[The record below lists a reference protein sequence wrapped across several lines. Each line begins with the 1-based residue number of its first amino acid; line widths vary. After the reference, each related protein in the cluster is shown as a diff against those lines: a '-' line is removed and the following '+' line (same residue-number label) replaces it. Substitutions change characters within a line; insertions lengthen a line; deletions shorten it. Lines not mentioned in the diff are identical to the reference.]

1 MTNDWTWTHK
11 STGSHVDRT
20 EFQVVSVDKS
30 SCKKYLDIGK
40 FRNTLKLKQMN
51 ANTFLFLGIFSCLYG
66 EITLKRNI
74 GNYLIKRFIPSMVI
88 VLMSFCGFWIPTTVS
103 PARTS
108 IPITALLAL
117 ITQQIQSDLNVS
129 YVYALQIW
137 NIVRYSVKLF
147 ISVWFVFLT
156 TILFSTVL
164 FLFLQH
170 CSSLLLHFTQCTC
183 RWKRKAKRKNVM
195 KWKWPKRKDLKRWIL
210 RVKIKTKSTLMNCQ
224 SGTKLGNA

>member
-1 MTNDWTWTHK
+1 
-11 STGSHVDRT
+11 
-20 EFQVVSVDKS
+20 
-30 SCKKYLDIGK
+30 
-40 FRNTLKLKQMN
+40 MN

-147 ISVWFVFLT
+147 ISV
-156 TILFSTVL
+156 
-164 FLFLQH
+164 
-170 CSSLLLHFTQCTC
+170 
-183 RWKRKAKRKNVM
+183 
-195 KWKWPKRKDLKRWIL
+195 
-210 RVKIKTKSTLMNCQ
+210 
-224 SGTKLGNA
+224 